1 MREFGKSQRLFEEA
15 KRYIPGGVN
24 SPVRAFTAVGG
35 TPPFIVKGRGSKIY
49 DADNN
54 EFIDYVCSWGPLILG
69 HAHPMIVE
77 ALKKAVERGTSFGA
91 TTELEIT
98 LAKMV
103 SQAMPSME
111 MLRFVN
117 SGTEATMSALRL
129 ARAYTG
135 RDKIIKFA
143 GGYHGH
149 ADGLLVEGGSGI
161 ATLSIPGSPG
171 VPLNYTRDTLVA
183 SYNDF
188 NSVEQYFYKFP
199 GEIAGVIIEP
209 VAANM
214 GVILPQPEFLKNL
227 HKLTQETGALLIF
240 DEVITGFR
248 ITYGGAQS
256 FFGIK
261 PDLTCLG
268 KIIGGGLPIGAY
280 GGRREIMEMMAPA
293 GQVYQAGTLS
303 GNPLAM
309 TAGIETL
316 KILTQPGVYDQ
327 LEKKT
332 STMKKEISYIAEKAG
347 IPLYISSIAS
357 LMTIFFARN
366 SIIDYKSAKTSDTTL
381 FGKFLNALLDEG
393 VYWPPSQFE
402 AAFISLAHNEQDILF
417 TIKAIDKALN
427 SILS

>member
-183 SYNDF
+183 SYNDL

-240 DEVITGFR
+240 DEVITGDR
-248 ITYGGAQS
+248 
-256 FFGIK
+256 
-261 PDLTCLG
+261 
-268 KIIGGGLPIGAY
+268 
-280 GGRREIMEMMAPA
+280 
-293 GQVYQAGTLS
+293 
-303 GNPLAM
+303 
-309 TAGIETL
+309 
-316 KILTQPGVYDQ
+316 
-327 LEKKT
+327 
-332 STMKKEISYIAEKAG
+332 
-347 IPLYISSIAS
+347 
-357 LMTIFFARN
+357 
-366 SIIDYKSAKTSDTTL
+366 KS
-381 FGKFLNALLDEG
+381 
-393 VYWPPSQFE
+393 VV
-402 AAFISLAHNEQDILF
+402 
-417 TIKAIDKALN
+417 
-427 SILS
+427 